1 MMKRSNFIESKEK
14 SIQKLKIS
22 IIILNYNDYKNTVDC
37 LKSLKKQDFKNF
49 EVIIIENGSS
59 RKNEFKNLK
68 NSIEQFQETLNI
80 KCIKSKYNL
89 GFTGGNNKG
98 LKYCSGDI
106 ICLLNDDTVVDDYF
120 LSSCLELLHSDSQ
133 FGIITPKIMYFNQP
147 NIIWYAGA
155 DVFEKPKINKQKLSK
170 ISLHRGKNQTDS
182 GQFDQ
187 IGETDYA
194 CACALF
200 IKKEIVD
207 KMGLFDDIYFMYS
220 EDFDL
225 SIKTKLLGYKL
236 IFNPETRV
244 YHKIGKNEEITELK
258 AYLTN
263 RNRLI
268 FIQKYYNFFKLIKFL
283 FYFFLFDFSIKIFY
297 YSIEVLRNIFSENR
311 SIYIKNLLYFLRST
325 IKGLIIGF
333 KRRTNKR
340 CQKEIIKEYK
350 FFMRFF

>member
-1 MMKRSNFIESKEK
+1 MMKRSNYIELKEK
-14 SIQKLKIS
+14 SIQKSKIS
-22 IIILNYNDYKNTVDC
+22 VIILNYNDYKNTIDC
-37 LKSLKKQDFKNF
+37 LKSLEKQDFKNF

-59 RKNEFKNLK
+59 RKNEFENLK
-68 NSIEQFQETLNI
+68 NSIEKFQETLNI
-80 KCIKSKYNL
+80 KFIKSKYNL

-98 LKYCSGDI
+98 LKYSSGDI
-106 ICLLNDDTVVDDYF
+106 ICLLNDDTIVDDNF

-133 FGIITPKIMYFNQP
+133 FGIITPKILYFNQP

-155 DVFEKPKINKQKLSK
+155 DVFEKPRINKLKLSK
-170 ISLHRGKNQTDS
+170 ISVHRGKNKRDY

-207 KMGLFDDIYFMYS
+207 NIGLFDDIYFMYS

-244 YHKIGKNEEITELK
+244 YHKIGKNEKITELK

-268 FIQKYYNFFKLIKFL
+268 FIQKYYNFFKLIKIL
-283 FYFFLFDFSIKIFY
+283 LYYFLFDFSVRIFF
-297 YSIEVLRNIFSENR
+297 YSTEILKNTFS
-311 SIYIKNLLYFLRST
+311 KNNKLFFKKLLYFLRST
-325 IKGLIIGF
+325 IIGLKIGF
-333 KRRTNKR
+333 KKRTNKSCR
-340 CQKEIIKEYK
+340 KEIIKEYK
-350 FFMRFF
+350 FFMKLF